1 VTLEKEVNLMVS
13 QNAIPS
19 KQHLGGSLPFVFSE
33 QGFRGLSKSLV
44 LGGYHNIF
52 ENKKP
57 QINADK
63 RRFVI
68 AYPRSFAFI
77 CGFLESEKPIAKQA
91 AAQLAQIPWGQNIP
105 KNLPDELRSS
115 LPGIKEIEAG
125 LRYFLLSSG
134 LKNHR
139 VGYEPSVRR

>member
-1 VTLEKEVNLMVS
+1 MLNKDL
-13 QNAIPS
+13 AIFYDVKPIR
-19 KQHLGGSLPFVFSE
+19 LRE
-33 QGFRGLSKSLV
+33 QGIRGLSKSLV

-77 CGFLESEKPIAKQA
+77 CGFLDSNTKRFYIHAFDQISSQALLQSEKPIARQA
-91 AAQLAQIPWGQNIP
+91 AAQLVQIPWGQNIT
-105 KNLPDELRSS
+105 KNLRDCNE
-115 LPGIKEIEAG
+115 
-125 LRYFLLSSG
+125 
-134 LKNHR
+134 
-139 VGYEPSVRR
+139 